1 MESAYRA
8 SSGTFTNYLDEEE
21 LPGPDREEFAAM
33 LRVIADWLVPAE
45 PKMPIYL
52 GATGVDASIHAAQQV
67 RQQLRQKL
75 LDEAAS
81 AAAPPSDHLLY
92 ENNDTTN

>member
-1 MESAYRA
+1 MADPQPLWKKMESAYRA

-33 LRVIADWLVPAE
+33 LRVVADWLIPPE
-45 PKMPIYL
+45 PKTPIYK
-52 GATGVDASIHAAQQV
+52 GATGVDASIHAAQQM

-75 LDEAAS
+75 LSEAAK
-81 AAAPPSDHLLY
+81 AECTHK
-92 ENNDTTN
+92 